1 MKNYVKIK
9 TDKTLMNMPELYKAS
24 WDIRNDEETKDFL
37 CQARYWLLR
46 KDTPQPEYDPETQ
59 YVTSYYEEQYGYAV
73 QVWEIHD
80 KELPLV
86 EEVEE
91 NE

>member
-9 TDKTLMNMPELYKAS
+9 SDKTLMNMPELYKAS
-24 WDIRNDEETKDFL
+24 WDIRNDEETQDF
-37 CQARYWLLR
+37 CAKHDNWLIR
-46 KDTPQPEYDPETQ
+46 EDTECPEYDPETQ
-59 YVTSYYEEQYGYAV
+59 YVTFYYEEQNGKAV
-73 QVWEIHD
+73 QVWEVHD
-80 KELPLV
+80 KEVPPV